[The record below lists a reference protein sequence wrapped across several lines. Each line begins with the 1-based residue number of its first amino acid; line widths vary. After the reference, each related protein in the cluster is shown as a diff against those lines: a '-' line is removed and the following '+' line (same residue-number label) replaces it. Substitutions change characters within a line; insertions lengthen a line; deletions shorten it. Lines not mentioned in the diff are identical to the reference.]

1 MAEGPI
7 AEPREP
13 RSTAA
18 EAPAVSLGGR
28 RSAAESER
36 KLPRSLRPRWFS
48 PLTRRILFVNTVP
61 LFVLVVGVLYLGDY
75 RDSLIGQEI
84 ASMTTQGRI
93 IAAALGEAAVSVIDA
108 AGDDDGAVEPTV
120 RGIETTDR
128 LAPDI
133 ARQILRRLV
142 EPTRT
147 RARLYDAEGT
157 LVADSWVLSGLGGA
171 VEVESLPPLGTD
183 VEPMTGLANAI
194 YDFVFDWLPRREA
207 LKRPPTPYTNDA
219 RERDVLDAAMRGEVG
234 QEHWAGPND
243 DLAFAVGLPIQR
255 FKQVQGALLL
265 TSNGEQVDRNLREVR
280 IDIMVIFLF
289 VLAVTTLVSFYLAS
303 TIARPIRRLAIAADR
318 VRRGHGIGSS
328 RPIGKG
334 AAAQPAIPD
343 MRRRGDEIG
352 DLSAALNEMT
362 LALWQRLDAIERFAA
377 DVAHELKN
385 PLSSLKSAVET
396 ARRIGDRTQLEKLMG
411 IIVDDVGRLDR
422 LIADISDASRLDAE
436 LSREEGNPVDV
447 GQMLR
452 ALADVQAATGGPGTP
467 RIVLD
472 TRPGDNLTVP
482 GLEDRLGQVL
492 RNVIANAVSFS
503 PPGSTIRV
511 IARRRTAVV
520 QIDVEDQGPGIPD
533 DKLEAIFDRF
543 YSERPSGE
551 KYGTHSG
558 LGLSISRQIVN
569 AHNGTIA
576 AENRRDGAGTV
587 IGARFVIRLP
597 VE

>member
-7 AEPREP
+7 GEPRGPSPVTGRAAPLP
-13 RSTAA
+13 RPERAAAA
-18 EAPAVSLGGR
+18 ERKPVR
-28 RSAAESER
+28 RIR
-36 KLPRSLRPRWFS
+36 QRWFS

-61 LFVLVVGVLYLGDY
+61 LFILVGGVLYLGDY
-75 RDSLIGQEI
+75 RESLIAQEI

-108 AGDDDGAVEPTV
+108 AGDSDAQI
-120 RGIETTDR
+120 RGLETTDR
-128 LAPDI
+128 LAPDL
-133 ARQILRRLV
+133 ARQILRRLI

-147 RARLYDAEGT
+147 RARLYDVDGSS
-157 LVADSWVLSGLGGA
+157 VADSWVLASSGGV
-171 VEVESLPPLGTD
+171 VEVEALPPIGAD
-183 VEPMTGLANAI
+183 EPMSGIANAL
-194 YDFVFDWLPRREA
+194 YDLLFEWLPRREA
-207 LKRPPTPYTNDA
+207 LKQMPVYSVGNQE
-219 RERDVLDAAMRGEVG
+219 REVVDIALRGEVG
-234 QEHWAGPND
+234 DAHWAGPGD
-243 DLAFAVGLPIQR
+243 ALTFAVGLPIQR

-265 TSNGEQVDRNLREVR
+265 TSNGEQVDRNLRAVR
-280 IDIMVIFLF
+280 IDIMYIFLF
-289 VLAVTTLVSFYLAS
+289 VLAITVLVSFYLAS
-303 TIARPIRRLAIAADR
+303 TIARPIRLLAIAADR
-318 VRRGHGIGSS
+318 VRRGHGIGNP

-334 AAAQPAIPD
+334 AVVQPAIPD

-352 DLSAALNEMT
+352 DLSGALNEMT
-362 LALWQRLDAIERFAA
+362 QALWQRLDAIERFAA

-385 PLSSLKSAVET
+385 PLTSLKSAVET
-396 ARRIGDRTQLEKLMG
+396 ARRLGDRAQLDKLMT
-411 IIVDDVGRLDR
+411 IIVEDVGRLDR

-447 GQMLR
+447 GHMLS
-452 ALADVQAATGGPGTP
+452 ALADVQAATGGPGAP
-467 RIVLD
+467 RLVLD
-472 TRPGDNLTVP
+472 LRPGDNLTVA

-503 PPGSTIRV
+503 PPGGTIRV
-511 IARRRTAVV
+511 AARRRSGVV
-520 QIDVEDQGPGIPD
+520 QIEIEDQGPGIPD

-569 AHNGTIA
+569 AHGGSIT
-576 AENRRDGAGTV
+576 AENRRDSGGRVT
-587 IGARFVIRLP
+587 GARFIIRLP